1 MSLARKITK
10 AEDILLE
17 LFKARAAAKA
27 EKARFANAVQMRGGW
42 KCRPDPFDDDEDEDG
57 LTCGSVKEA
66 CWRKGTGEMCED
78 CRAIQPFHAAYRKA
92 ATKAGAALRRATQ
105 EGWKLFQAHH

>member
-1 MSLARKITK
+1 MPETRKLSK

-27 EKARFANAVQMRGGW
+27 EKARFAHAVQLRGGW
-42 KCRPDPFDDDEDEDG
+42 KCRPDFLNDDDEENPDFD
-57 LTCGSVKEA
+57 SAKEA
-66 CWRKGTGEMCED
+66 CWYRPTVAMCDD
-78 CRAIQPFHAAYRKA
+78 CRVLQPFYLASRKA
-92 ATKAGAALRRATQ
+92 SAKAGSALRRATQ